1 LLDAVQRLLLFVAG
15 IFLSLAGSIAA
26 PAAEKAPASP
36 ASAPAVIRE
45 QVLFD
50 GSSLAG
56 WAPTPFAGHGEV
68 RIEKG
73 LLVLEQGYLT
83 GVHWTNALPKR
94 NYEIAL
100 EARRVSGSDFFC
112 GLTFPIAGT
121 NASLIVGGWGGGVV
135 GISNIDQND
144 ASSNDTTK
152 FMSFEKDRWYAI
164 RVRVT
169 DAKLEAWLDKE
180 KIVDVPTAGHTFSL
194 RSGPIEESVP
204 LGIATYE
211 TQAHIRNIVLRELA
225 PSATSPGPAAGAVPA
240 KKD

>member
-1 LLDAVQRLLLFVAG
+1 MQRLLLFAAWLGLFAG
-15 IFLSLAGSIAA
+15 GSFGLTAADTAA
-26 PAAEKAPASP
+26 PGATPPPAAAGKD
-36 ASAPAVIRE
+36 R
-45 QVLFD
+45 VLFD
-50 GSSLAG
+50 GKSLDG
-56 WAPTPFAGHGEV
+56 WAVTPFAGRGEV

-73 LLVLEQGYLT
+73 LLVLDQGYMT
-83 GVHWTNALPKR
+83 GVHWTNDLPKR

-121 NASLIVGGWGGGVV
+121 NVSLIVGGWGGGVV
-135 GISNIDQND
+135 GISNIDHND
-144 ASSNDTTK
+144 ASGNDTTK

-169 DAKLEAWLDKE
+169 DEKLEAWLDRE
-180 KIVDVPTAGHTFSL
+180 KIVDVPIAGHTFTL

-211 TQAHIRNIVLRELA
+211 TQANLRNIVLRELPA
-225 PSATSPGPAAGAVPA
+225 PARSSAPAAPA
-240 KKD
+240 RKD